1 LAGVYSAIAATASTD
16 SISTML
22 VAIAGAIVTLGLS
35 RHQRPL
41 GLDDEADAAVGR
53 GSVPLGSQPNK
64 LKIAPWSLE

>member
-1 LAGVYSAIAATASTD
+1 
-16 SISTML
+16 ML